1 MRQREAASQP
11 GSINSGTLSLNLSRL
26 HGAIWTLTDSV
37 EGRKSVGVCGFRQ
50 HRVDVRTQIFTIAG
64 CVLVRT
70 RG

>member
-1 MRQREAASQP
+1 MRQREAASQR

-26 HGAIWTLTDSV
+26 PGAIWTLTDRF
-37 EGRKSVGVCGFRQ
+37 EGHGSVGVCGFRQ
-50 HRVDVRTQIFTIAG
+50 HRVDIRTQIFTIAA